1 MDRLRIVTAGS
12 VDDGKSTLLGHLM
25 ALCGA
30 LKSDQLA
37 TIEEKSRRLGYD
49 YLDYS
54 LATDGLL
61 SEREQGIT
69 IDISHLYLNVAHR
82 RFMLLDAPGHE
93 EYTRNMVTGASN
105 ADAALLLIDARK
117 GISVQTRRHLYIM
130 NLLRVTHLV
139 FVINKMDLVD
149 YSKNVFDTIVSELQ
163 QLCATYGV
171 KSTIQVIPISALF
184 GAGIGPNSFEAMPW
198 YSGKSL
204 VALLED
210 LPSSSYSGKE
220 GVFDVQYVIRPKT
233 TELHDYRGYAGKQR
247 SGRVQVGDRVRVS
260 PKGTETTI
268 ARIERYG
275 VACDQLLEGENGTIL
290 LRDQCDVS
298 RGSLISTGLEEL
310 HTGKRINARLCW
322 LSTEPLRPHSIYTL
336 QLGSARVRA
345 KVSQLLNAI
354 QLENGEKMSCTSLE
368 LNEIGAAELQLA
380 APLFFKTYEENRALG
395 RFILID
401 PQSNETV
408 GVGFI

>member
-25 ALCGA
+25 AQCGA
-30 LKSDQLA
+30 LKVDQLA
-37 TIEEKSRRLGYD
+37 TIQDKSQRLGYD

-54 LATDGLL
+54 LATNGLL

-69 IDISHLYLNVAHR
+69 IDISNLYLNVAHR

-149 YSKNVFDTIVSELQ
+149 YSKDTFDAIVLALQEL
-163 QLCATYGV
+163 CNTYAI
-171 KSTIQVIPISALF
+171 KLKFKVIPISALN

-198 YSGKSL
+198 YRAKSL
-204 VALLED
+204 LELLED
-210 LPSSSYSGKE
+210 LPNSANSAKE

-247 SGRVQVGDRVRVS
+247 SGSVKVGDLVRVS

-268 ARIERYG
+268 AQIERYG

-310 HTGKRINARLCW
+310 QTCKRIVARLCW
-322 LSTEPLRPHSIYTL
+322 LSTESLRPLSIYTL
-336 QLGSARVRA
+336 QLGSFRVRA
-345 KVSQLLNAI
+345 KVTQLLHCV
-354 QLENGEKMSCTSLE
+354 QLDNGKKMSCTSLE

-380 APLFFKTYEENRALG
+380 APLFFKTYEENRTLG
-395 RFILID
+395 RFILIYL
-401 PQSNETV
+401 QSNETV